1 MKFKMFVAFV
11 LAAVMPSGIAFAQE
25 TPRVA
30 AADLAILSFISTLV
44 YGLLGIVLAVFGYFV
59 FDRLLKLDLRRELV
73 EDQNMA
79 LGIMLAGVF
88 IGISIVVGAVMI
100 S

>member
-1 MKFKMFVAFV
+1 MKLKLFAALV
-11 LAAVMPSGIAFAQE
+11 LAAVMPSGIALAQS
-25 TPRVA
+25 TPGTSN
-30 AADLAILSFISTLV
+30 DLAVIPLISTLV
-44 YGLLGIVLAVFGYFV
+44 YGLLGIILAVLGFFV

-73 EDQNMA
+73 EDQNVA

-88 IGISIVVGAVMI
+88 IGISIVVAAVML